1 MPSKKTSLT
10 KKPLISISIPLF
22 NEEKNI
28 PILYNRLKSLSDK
41 LEARYN
47 LEFVFS
53 DNHSDDSTWKILA
66 QLAEQDRRVKA
77 LRLSR
82 NFGFQRSIL
91 ANFMHT
97 QGNAVMQLD
106 ADLQDPPEML
116 EVFLKEWERG
126 YLVVY
131 GVRKK
136 RMESYFLTLFR
147 KVGYWVIDKFSEHS
161 IPRDAG
167 DFRLI
172 DRKVIQSLEKVK
184 TVKPYLRGMIA
195 GLGFDHRS

>member
-1 MPSKKTSLT
+1 MPSKKTT
-10 KKPLISISIPLF
+10 ITQKPLISISIPLF

-28 PILYNRLKSLSDK
+28 PNLYNRLKSLADK

-53 DNHSDDSTWKILA
+53 DNHSDDTTWMILA

-116 EVFLKEWERG
+116 EVFLKEWE
-126 YLVVY
+126 
-131 GVRKK
+131 
-136 RMESYFLTLFR
+136 
-147 KVGYWVIDKFSEHS
+147 
-161 IPRDAG
+161 G
-167 DFRLI
+167 DVSL
-172 DRKVIQSLEKVK
+172 SMGLEKKNGILFFNLV
-184 TVKPYLRGMIA
+184 
-195 GLGFDHRS
+195 